1 MATARAYSFIRRQQ
15 VDANKNQSE
24 MTMSE
29 KTTTAT
35 TATDTLPETG
45 FLNDVMTLC
54 KLAKA
59 AEQSISDHVRATI
72 LPAFHALPGIKADE
86 PITAEARKTP
96 EFKSL
101 RDAFKRGAAL
111 YYQANISKG
120 EDGVGTV
127 AAYEMGKTSAAYKA
141 LGAAER
147 AIYDRVADKVAGYVD
162 TMFNRHV
169 VGAFPKA
176 EAAPSA
182 GKTKGSKGKG
192 EGEGEGGEGEGGE
205 AVPMTP
211 ETLAHA
217 VSWAM
222 LIQTI
227 DRKAAGEDCA
237 EAANGLAALIKA
249 AQAATKKVAARA
261 KQAA

>member
-1 MATARAYSFIRRQQ
+1 
-15 VDANKNQSE
+15 
-24 MTMSE
+24 MSK
-29 KTTTAT
+29 KTNTAT

-59 AEQSISDHVRATI
+59 AEQSIGDHVRATI

-111 YYQANISKG
+111 YYQANISAG

-141 LGAAER
+141 LSAAER
-147 AIYDRVADKVAGYVD
+147 EVYDRVAGRVAGYVD
-162 TMFNRHV
+162 SMFNRHV
-169 VGAFPKA
+169 VGAFPKGD
-176 EAAPSA
+176 AAPSA
-182 GKTKGSKGKG
+182 GKTKGSKTK
-192 EGEGEGGEGEGGE
+192 GGEGEGGE
-205 AVPMTP
+205 DVPMTP

-249 AQAATKKVAARA
+249 AQAATKRVAARA

>member
-1 MATARAYSFIRRQQ
+1 MSKKTNDAKKAAALAGMAAA
-15 VDANKNQSE
+15 VA
-24 MTMSE
+24 
-29 KTTTAT
+29 AT
-35 TATDTLPETG
+35 PTLPETG
-45 FLNDVMTLC
+45 FLHDVMTLC
-54 KLAKA
+54 GLAKK
-59 AEQSISDHVRATI
+59 AEESIGDHVRATI

-86 PITAEARKTP
+86 PITAEARKSP

-111 YYQANISKG
+111 YYQANISAG
-120 EDGVGTV
+120 EGEVGAV
-127 AAYEMGKTSAAYKA
+127 AAWEMGKTSAAYKA
-141 LGAAER
+141 MSAGER
-147 AIYDRVADKVAGYVD
+147 EVYDRVADRVAGYVD

-169 VGAFPKA
+169 IGAFPKG
-176 EAAPSA
+176 EATPSA
-182 GKTKGSKGKG
+182 GKTKGSKG
-192 EGEGEGGEGEGGE
+192 EGEGGEV
-205 AVPMTP
+205 VPMTP

-227 DRKAAGEDCA
+227 DRKSAGEDCA

-249 AQAATKKVAARA
+249 AQAATKRVAARA

>member
-1 MATARAYSFIRRQQ
+1 
-15 VDANKNQSE
+15 
-24 MTMSE
+24 MS
-29 KTTTAT
+29 KKTKTTTTTTTAT
-35 TATDTLPETG
+35 TATTATETLPETG
-45 FLNDVMTLC
+45 FLHDVMTLC
-54 KLAKA
+54 GLAKQ
-59 AEQSISDHVRATI
+59 AEQTIGEHVRSKI

-111 YYQANISKG
+111 YYQANISAG
-120 EDGVGTV
+120 EDGVSTV

-141 LGAAER
+141 LSAAER
-147 AIYDRVADKVAGYVD
+147 EVYDRVADKVAGYVD

-176 EAAPSA
+176 KAAPSA
-182 GKTKGSKGKG
+182 GKAKGSKAK
-192 EGEGEGGEGEGGE
+192 GGEGEGGE

-211 ETLAHA
+211 ETLAHV

-249 AQAATKKVAARA
+249 AQAATKRVAERA

>member
-1 MATARAYSFIRRQQ
+1 
-15 VDANKNQSE
+15 
-24 MTMSE
+24 MSK
-29 KTTTAT
+29 KTKTAT

-59 AEQSISDHVRATI
+59 AEQSIGDHVRATI

-141 LGAAER
+141 LSAAER
-147 AIYDRVADKVAGYVD
+147 EVYDRVAGRVAGYVD

-169 VGAFPKA
+169 IGAFPKG
-176 EAAPSA
+176 EATPSA
-182 GKTKGSKGKG
+182 GKTKGSK
-192 EGEGEGGEGEGGE
+192 GGEGEGGE

-249 AQAATKKVAARA
+249 AQAATKRVAARA

>member
-1 MATARAYSFIRRQQ
+1 
-15 VDANKNQSE
+15 
-24 MTMSE
+24 MSK
-29 KTTTAT
+29 KTTTT
-35 TATDTLPETG
+35 TTTTNALPETG
-45 FLNDVMTLC
+45 FLHDVMTLC
-54 KLAKA
+54 GLAKQ
-59 AEQSISDHVRATI
+59 AEQTIGEHVRSKI
-72 LPAFHALPGIKADE
+72 LPAFHALPGIKADT
-86 PITAEARKTP
+86 PITAEARKAP

-111 YYQANISKG
+111 YYQANINAG
-120 EDGVGTV
+120 EGEVGAV
-127 AAYEMGKTSAAYKA
+127 AAWEMGKTSAAYKA

-147 AIYDRVADKVAGYVD
+147 TVYDRVADKVAGYVD

-182 GKTKGSKGKG
+182 GKAKGKG
-192 EGEGEGGEGEGGE
+192 KGGEGEGGE
-205 AVPMTP
+205 SVPLTP
-211 ETLAHA
+211 ESLAHVA
-217 VSWAM
+217 SWAM

-227 DRKAAGEDCA
+227 DRKANGEDCA

-249 AQAATKKVAARA
+249 AQAATKRVAARA

>member
-1 MATARAYSFIRRQQ
+1 
-15 VDANKNQSE
+15 
-24 MTMSE
+24 MSK
-29 KTTTAT
+29 KTTTT
-35 TATDTLPETG
+35 TTTNALPETG
-45 FLNDVMTLC
+45 FLHDVMTLC
-54 KLAKA
+54 GLAKQ
-59 AEQSISDHVRATI
+59 AEQTIGEHVRSKI

-86 PITAEARKTP
+86 PITAEARKAP

-111 YYQANISKG
+111 YYQANINAG
-120 EDGVGTV
+120 EDGVSAV
-127 AAYEMGKTSAAYKA
+127 AAWEMGKTSAAYKA

-147 AIYDRVADKVAGYVD
+147 AVYDRVADKVAGYVD

-176 EAAPSA
+176 DAAPSA

-192 EGEGEGGEGEGGE
+192 EAKGGEGEGGE
-205 AVPMTP
+205 SVPLTP
-211 ETLAHA
+211 ESLAHVA
-217 VSWAM
+217 SWAM

-227 DRKAAGEDCA
+227 DRKANGEDCA

-249 AQAATKKVAARA
+249 AQAATKRVAARA

>member
-1 MATARAYSFIRRQQ
+1 
-15 VDANKNQSE
+15 
-24 MTMSE
+24 MSK
-29 KTTTAT
+29 KTKTAT

-59 AEQSISDHVRATI
+59 AEQSIGDHVRATI
-72 LPAFHALPGIKADE
+72 LPAFHALPGIKADS

-141 LGAAER
+141 LSAGER
-147 AIYDRVADKVAGYVD
+147 EVYDRVAGRVAGYVD
-162 TMFNRHV
+162 SMFNRHV
-169 VGAFPKA
+169 IGAFPKG
-176 EAAPSA
+176 EATPSA

-192 EGEGEGGEGEGGE
+192 EGEGEGGE

-227 DRKAAGEDCA
+227 DRKSAGEDCA

-249 AQAATKKVAARA
+249 AQAATKRVAARA

>member
-1 MATARAYSFIRRQQ
+1 MSKNTNDAKKNAALAGMAAA
-15 VDANKNQSE
+15 VA
-24 MTMSE
+24 
-29 KTTTAT
+29 AT
-35 TATDTLPETG
+35 PTLPDTG
-45 FLNDVMTLC
+45 FLHDVMALC
-54 KLAKA
+54 GLARA
-59 AEQSISDHVRATI
+59 AEQSIGEHVRAKI

-111 YYQANISKG
+111 YYQANISAG
-120 EDGVGTV
+120 EGEVGAV
-127 AAYEMGKTSAAYKA
+127 AAWEMGKTSAAYKA
-141 LGAAER
+141 MSAGER
-147 AIYDRVADKVAGYVD
+147 EVYDRVADRVAGYVD

-182 GKTKGSKGKG
+182 GKAGGKGKA
-192 EGEGEGGEGEGGE
+192 ETGEGGET
-205 AVPMTP
+205 VPMTP

-222 LIQTI
+222 LIQTVE
-227 DRKAAGEDCA
+227 RKAAGEDCA

-249 AQAATKKVAARA
+249 AQAATKRVAARA